1 MNEIHDCR
9 DCKNY
14 GTDYDCRENCE
25 GRDMFEPNKR
35 GQMMKLVIDIPED
48 VKGIIDR
55 KGTNEIVVET
65 IWKAVKNGI
74 PLEEHCESCMYYPI
88 ETEDD

>member
-25 GRDMFEPNKR
+25 GRDMFESKKGVLAKIAENQKTLLDST
-35 GQMMKLVIDIPED
+35 KAWSEHIDKHGDI
-48 VKGIIDR
+48 
-55 KGTNEIVVET
+55 
-65 IWKAVKNGI
+65 
-74 PLEEHCESCMYYPI
+74 L
-88 ETEDD
+88 